1 MLGHMRCVCVGE
13 CVRVHVQAAG
23 HRNRFSSEYIA
34 TVGEFFLL
42 LLSEPYHLLITVSQ
56 SCGL

>member
-1 MLGHMRCVCVGE
+1 MLGHMRRVWVGVCVH
-13 CVRVHVQAAG
+13 VRVQAGG

-34 TVGEFFLL
+34 MVGEVFLL